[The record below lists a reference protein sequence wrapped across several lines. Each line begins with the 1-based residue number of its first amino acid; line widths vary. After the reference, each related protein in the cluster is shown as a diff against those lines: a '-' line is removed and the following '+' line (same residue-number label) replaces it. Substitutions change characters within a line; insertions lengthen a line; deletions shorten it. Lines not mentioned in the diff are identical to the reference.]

1 MPSECVSVSLP
12 GSPDSAGCGG
22 RTSGDLSRTVCGHC
36 PRNPWAAQLQPARPP
51 GREGDRPLW
60 SSALVQVFIVP
71 LHTVGLWGR
80 RDHGSPI
87 SGGGAPLYRGRG
99 TPGHAQDVTAWVWGH
114 SADSGSLGG
123 EGTESAGLVRVRASK
138 CGWRT
143 CWKGLPGTAT
153 TSKNPDREPAAAGA
167 RAAQPWHLWHSPP
180 SEGSRPRGG
189 QSLAAPV

>member
-1 MPSECVSVSLP
+1 MWRPDLWRLKSNSLWSLP
-12 GSPDSAGCGG
+12 SKPVGSPAPASKAPGAGGGQAFMVQCPGSGLHSAFA
-22 RTSGDLSRTVCGHC
+22 HC
-36 PRNPWAAQLQPARPP
+36 
-51 GREGDRPLW
+51 RPLGQARSW
-60 SSALVQVFIVP
+60 F
-71 LHTVGLWGR
+71 
-80 RDHGSPI
+80 PI

-114 SADSGSLGG
+114 SGDSGSLGG

-189 QSLAAPV
+189 QPLAAPV